1 MIVPSYPRWL
11 SLATLGY
18 GIAAFI
24 WLTPEDTL
32 WVAVVLGLL
41 GALLAALHLVYR
53 KFGGRRLSER
63 MRFLGMI
70 ALGAGIG
77 GGTACVTA
85 GLLFLKSAIHAH
97 LFPDYPLTYLL
108 AVLARAPTWAL
119 AGGLIGLA
127 AAILLQGNHPNGA
140 SS

>member
-11 SLATLGY
+11 SLATLSY

-32 WVAVVLGLL
+32 WVAVLLGLL
-41 GALLAALHLVYR
+41 GALLAVLHLTYH
-53 KFGGRRLSER
+53 KFGGRRISER
-63 MRFLGMI
+63 SRFLGMI

-77 GGTACVTA
+77 GGAACVTA
-85 GLLFLKSAIHAH
+85 GLLFLKSSIHAH
-97 LFPDYPLTYLL
+97 LFPDYPLAYLL
-108 AVLARAPTWAL
+108 AVLSRAPVWAL
-119 AGGLIGLA
+119 AGALIGLA
-127 AAILLQGNHPNGA
+127 AALLFQGNHPNGA